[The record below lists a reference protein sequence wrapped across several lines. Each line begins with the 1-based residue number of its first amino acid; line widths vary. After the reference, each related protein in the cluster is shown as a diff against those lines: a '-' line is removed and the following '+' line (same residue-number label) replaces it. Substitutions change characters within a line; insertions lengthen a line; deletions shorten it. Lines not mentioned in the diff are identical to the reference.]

1 MLFGSKRE
9 GREGAIATV
18 RDVVEI
24 VAILAAGAWAFY
36 VFAYE
41 NRIKPSW
48 ANPQVNFSA
57 SLQRLGERNGLIALR
72 LHQRLHN
79 FGTVPAH
86 FLGVAINVY
95 GERVSSASAR
105 RTPAAPGTT
114 YNYKAFFQTTR
125 EDPVYSLAYVTS
137 LGDPTSTQITKL
149 DPGDTLE
156 NDYTLY
162 VPRGRY
168 DLLTVEISGVFT
180 KSEGTVV
187 PTRIERSAR
196 GAAKIV
202 PADLA
207 KATVADTNP
216 VTSLNL

>member
-9 GREGAIATV
+9 GRQGAIATV

-24 VAILAAGAWAFY
+24 VAIVAAGAWAFY

-57 SLQRLGERNGLIALR
+57 SLERLGQRNGLIALR

-105 RTPAAPGTT
+105 RAPPPPNTT
-114 YNYKAFFQTTR
+114 YTYKAFFQTTR

-137 LGDPTSTQITKL
+137 LGDPQSTQITKL

-180 KSEGTVV
+180 KSEGAVI
-187 PTRIERSAR
+187 PTHIERSAQ
-196 GAAKIV
+196 GAAK
-202 PADLA
+202 
-207 KATVADTNP
+207 
-216 VTSLNL
+216 

>member
-9 GREGAIATV
+9 DREGAIAVV

-36 VFAYE
+36 VFAFE

-48 ANPQVNFSA
+48 ANPQVNFAA
-57 SLQRLGERNGLIALR
+57 SLQRLGERHGLIALR

-86 FLGVAINVY
+86 FLGLAIDVY
-95 GERVSSASAR
+95 GERVSPTNAR
-105 RTPAAPGTT
+105 QVPPPSSTT
-114 YNYKAFFQTTR
+114 YNYKAFFATTR

-137 LGDPTSTQITKL
+137 LGDAASTQVTKL

-156 NDYTLY
+156 NDYTFY
-162 VPRGRY
+162 VPRNRY
-168 DLLTVEISGVFT
+168 DLLTVEISGIFT
-180 KSEGTVV
+180 KYEGSLI
-187 PTRIERSAR
+187 PTRIVRSPQ
-196 GAAKIV
+196 GAAKLETS
-202 PADLA
+202 DLA
-207 KATVADTNP
+207 KATLADTNP

>member
-18 RDVVEI
+18 RDLVEI

-48 ANPQVNFSA
+48 ASPQVNFSA
-57 SLQRLGERNGLIALR
+57 SLQRLGERDGLVALR

-105 RTPAAPGTT
+105 RAPPAPTTT
-114 YNYKAFFQTTR
+114 YTYKAFFQATR
-125 EDPVYSLAYVTS
+125 EDPIYSLAYVTS
-137 LGDPTSTQITKL
+137 LGDPQSTQVTNL

-156 NDYTLY
+156 NDYALY

-168 DLLTVEISGVFT
+168 DLLTVEVSGAFT
-180 KSEGTVV
+180 KSEGTVI
-187 PTRIERSAR
+187 PTHIERSPQ

-202 PADLA
+202 TSDIT

-216 VTSLNL
+216 VTSLSL

>member
-1 MLFGSKRE
+1 VLFGSKRE

-24 VAILAAGAWAFY
+24 VAILAAGVWAFY

-57 SLQRLGERNGLIALR
+57 SLQRLGERKGLIALR

-79 FGTVPAH
+79 LGTVPAH

-95 GERVSSASAR
+95 GERVSSATAR
-105 RTPAAPGTT
+105 RTPPAPGTT
-114 YNYKAFFQTTR
+114 YTYKAFFQTTR
-125 EDPVYSLAYVTS
+125 EDPIYSLAYVTS

-180 KSEGTVV
+180 KNDGAVV
-187 PTRIERSAR
+187 PTRIERSAQ
-196 GAAKIV
+196 GAARIV
-202 PADLA
+202 PSDAS